1 MKIRDI
7 QNFRGFYKTGVR
19 KSWDKNRDENF
30 IGSSISINNRTYFG
44 FFDIY
49 HGDKAKKE
57 GIEGFL
63 RGFLDM
69 AQDSQAIYEFLQ
81 NAVDANSTTF
91 EMYYDDE
98 YFLAFNNGSQF
109 NFEGIR
115 SILNVGVSTKSQ
127 ENSNIGKFGIG
138 FKLIHR
144 LVGEKSGLEELKNL
158 SGPILFSWGKSEQL
172 KDLQNFTIDEH
183 FVFEKDFYRELPN
196 GKFVNSKNLP
206 WLFKILITNFP
217 CQPEETIKD
226 LNYQDVPNSLTKD
239 EIVEL
244 AKWSRTKIQVD
255 PEKHSLNSGSLFFL
269 KLGKNKHAKLSS
281 KRIENGIQ
289 FSLSILNNI
298 AKFQGKIGISQIRL
312 NDSVFEA
319 KKLFF
324 ERFVIKFDSEEYN
337 LIKPQ
342 RRNEEDKSDID
353 VLIGF
358 MDYKKAIK
366 EIKGNPNFYLFFP
379 LSEEVHNISFII
391 HSTGFYNASQRTNL
405 QANEN
410 SGIESQGINEVLLKV
425 ICEKLKQKL
434 QSYLIESSQNEKF
447 RFRFLNIYSNLLLSA
462 KASENHKNWVDS
474 CLIEPIYN
482 ILKLNI
488 PTLNGYSDNVGTV
501 KLKATLLP
509 IQPKDFGC
517 SEIEWFAWHNLKT
530 DKELIDEA
538 SNKEKLN
545 LEKWD
550 IIDMLKYA
558 IDKGNIEIVD
568 QWVKQ
573 ANEKHFADTNIKDYT
588 YLSFIQEIDKY
599 INERDFSF
607 ISQVKLFR
615 FSDGNFYSFYEIDT
629 NPNLILIYEKI
640 WPIKRELRT
649 LGFIVSDLNLS
660 FKKEGADSTLYSNLE
675 KLIVPKIFEDALFK
689 VIAEKCKVNNLR
701 PDQKHNLF
709 FTLKAFSGV
718 GPETLKD
725 LELFKDTLGNIRP
738 LRNLLK
744 EGDTRVPNWL
754 NNFRINQN
762 EYSNKLDVY
771 LVKDSDVYQQII
783 YKNWDFI
790 ISQKLNIAE
799 FYTQV
804 SNYYKLNPENQKL
817 DKLSFIFTN
826 DGFKRV
832 DQVFFNTHLKGHYF
846 NDLQSAILKISD
858 KAIPSKLIFEFLID
872 DNSPF
877 KINNSDTFSS
887 FVTSDLNLTFS
898 ETLAVLSFAKTNNER
913 LFSIASIESKEDD
926 FLLAKHNHSTFQYY
940 SSRKE
945 INELLLDNPNF
956 KLFPSRFVASDFKE
970 LGLLQDKEL
979 YMQIIRTL
987 DFSENLLPVVR
998 ECDIEV
1004 QLAYLEKIDDFLL
1017 QEGKVYDKNSF
1028 EHRCLKLA
1036 IDCYADD
1043 FQTKFGRKILINNKL
1058 RLEDIA
1064 VKDDVNF
1071 ESVTLSLSSILP
1083 EYKGVSD
1090 IVTNVIN
1097 QFSDFTKTELSEKVF
1112 LIKNKKKDEIYSE
1125 LTEKFPILLNIHQFS
1140 FLLFYSVSKNQ
1151 NLFPIKCLSDISNE
1165 EIIEYLY
1172 KNNLTE
1178 ASSFFDLGTK
1188 DRIYPS
1194 EFALENEKLPTD
1206 ILNWLDSSEIND
1218 KLHFLSKLGVHT
1230 RNSTVCELRS
1240 FFVNNT
1246 EFDQN
1251 IIAEESC
1258 FADGILLSST
1268 IHFIVQRNLILKNE
1282 EHFFVLKEI
1291 VRVHNS
1297 KLPFQK
1303 HLVLNTEKFNQ
1314 EEIIKN
1320 SIESEFTTEE
1330 FKIYLFNGSMPRFV
1344 VVNGFDDYVFYKY
1357 NEGDYFVDGKNIY
1370 INEKS
1375 DHKRTLEKV
1384 VSDEGNDF
1392 KLEDLWKLYNKEV
1405 PPEEGPKTIKDIL
1418 PDASEEEIEYISKII
1433 NINRDKEG
1441 QIDANTTAKIK
1452 TLKYLKAN
1460 GDFSNIT
1467 DKGHYLQ
1474 VDSNKVIVR
1483 SAQKGLLYL
1492 DLYDWGE
1499 LNEANVKIAI
1509 YTNSEITIFDSQ
1521 EALYQFCKPQNTFG
1535 VLRMPND
1542 YNLDDYNNLEDIKE
1556 KSKWH
1561 FVFIVNKDA
1570 KAAKSY
1576 EELLNLDDYNF

>member
-30 IGSSISINNRTYFG
+30 IGSSISINNRTHFG

-127 ENSNIGKFGIG
+127 DNSNIGKFGIG

-144 LVGEKSGLEELKNL
+144 LVGEKSGLEELKKL

-226 LNYQDVPNSLTKD
+226 LNYQDVSNALTKD

-255 PEKHSLNSGSLFFL
+255 PAKHSLNSGSLFFL

-312 NDSVFEA
+312 NESVFEA

-324 ERFVIKFDSEEYN
+324 ERFVIKFDSDEYK

-342 RRNEEDKSDID
+342 RRSEEDISDID

-358 MDYKKAIK
+358 MDYKMALK

-379 LSEEVHNISFII
+379 LSEEVHNLSFII

-410 SGIESQGINEVLLKV
+410 SSIESQGINEVLLRV

-434 QSYLIESSQNEKF
+434 HSYIIESSQNEKF
-447 RFRFLNIYSNLLLSA
+447 RYRFLNIYSNLLLSA
-462 KASENHKNWVDS
+462 KASENHKNWVDA
-474 CLIEPIYN
+474 CLIEPIIS

-488 PTLNGYSDNVGTV
+488 PTLNGYSDNVDNV

-509 IQPKDFGC
+509 LQPSDFGC
-517 SEIEWFAWHNLKT
+517 PEIEWFAWLNEKT
-530 DKELIDEA
+530 DKALIDEA

-550 IIDMLKYA
+550 IVDLLKYT
-558 IDKGNIEIVD
+558 IDKGNIEIVNE
-568 QWVKQ
+568 WVQQ
-573 ANEKHFADTNIKDYT
+573 ANEKHFADTNNKDYT
-588 YLSFIQEIDKY
+588 YLSLIQELDKN
-599 INERDFSF
+599 IKERDLPI
-607 ISQVKLFR
+607 ISQIKLFK
-615 FSDGNFYSFYEIDT
+615 FTDGNYYSLNEIFA
-629 NPNLILIYEKI
+629 NPNAILIYEKVSK
-640 WPIKRELRT
+640 IKQELRF
-649 LGFIVSDLNLS
+649 LGFSV
-660 FKKEGADSTLYSNLE
+660 SNLDISKNKNLFE
-675 KLIVPKIFEDALFK
+675 LILPNINEVNLFK
-689 VIAEKCKVNNLR
+689 AIAEKCKVNNLR

-709 FTLKAFSGV
+709 FTLKVFDRI
-718 GPETLKD
+718 GPENLKD
-725 LELFKDTLGNIRP
+725 LELFKDTFGSIRP

-744 EGDTRVPNWL
+744 EGDTRIPNWL
-754 NNFRINQN
+754 NNFKISSN
-762 EYSNKLDVY
+762 EYINKLDEY
-771 LVKDSDVYQQII
+771 LVEDKDVYQSII

-790 ISQKLNIAE
+790 IGQKLNIVE

-804 SNYYKLNPENQKL
+804 TYYYQLNPENQKL
-817 DKLSFIFTN
+817 DKLSSIFTN
-826 DGFKRV
+826 DGFKKV
-832 DQVFFNTHLKGHYF
+832 EQVFFNTNLNGNYF
-846 NDLQSAILKISD
+846 YELQNAILKISD
-858 KAIPSKLIFEFLID
+858 KAFPSKLIFDFLID

-877 KINNSDTFSS
+877 KINRTDTVSS
-887 FVTSDLNLTFS
+887 LVTSGFNINYS
-898 ETLAVLSFAKTNNER
+898 ETLAVLSFAVANNEK
-913 LFSIASIESKEDD
+913 LFSIVSIESKEDD
-926 FLLAKHNHSTFQYY
+926 FLLTKHDHSIFQYY

-945 INELLLDNPNF
+945 INELLFDNPNF
-956 KLFPSRFVASDFKE
+956 KLLPQRFVASDFKE

-979 YMQIIRTL
+979 YLQILRAL

-998 ECDIEV
+998 ECDKEV
-1004 QLAYLEKIDDFLL
+1004 QLAYLEKIYDFLL
-1017 QEGKVYDKNSF
+1017 KEGKVYDKNSF
-1028 EHRCLKLA
+1028 EHGCLKLA

-1043 FQTKFGRKILINNKL
+1043 FQNLFSHKILINEKL
-1058 RLEDIA
+1058 RLADIA

-1071 ESVTLSLSSILP
+1071 ESVTLSLASILP

-1097 QFSDFTKTELSEKVF
+1097 QFTDFTKTELSEKVF

-1125 LTEKFPILLNIHQFS
+1125 LAEKYPILLNIHQFS
-1140 FLLFYSVSKNQ
+1140 FLLFYSFSKNQ
-1151 NLFPIKCLSDISNE
+1151 NLFTTKCLSEISSE
-1165 EIIEYLY
+1165 EIIEYLF

-1178 ASSFFDLGTK
+1178 ASSFFNLGTK
-1188 DRIYPS
+1188 DSIYPS
-1194 EFALENEKLPTD
+1194 DFALVNEKLPVD
-1206 ILNWLDSSEIND
+1206 ILNWLESSETNN
-1218 KLHFLSKLGVHT
+1218 KLPFLSKLGVHT

-1240 FFVNNT
+1240 FFINNT

-1251 IIAEESC
+1251 KIAEESC
-1258 FADGILLSST
+1258 FYDGILLSNT
-1268 IHFIVQRNLILKNE
+1268 IHFIVQRNLILNNQE
-1282 EHFFVLKEI
+1282 QFLVLKEI

-1297 KLPFQK
+1297 KLPLQN
-1303 HLVLNTEKFNQ
+1303 HLVLNTDKFNQ
-1314 EEIIKN
+1314 NEIIQN
-1320 SIESEFTTEE
+1320 SIESVFTSDG
-1330 FKIYLFNGSMPRFV
+1330 FKIYLFNGRMPRLV
-1344 VVNGFDDYVFYKY
+1344 VINGFDNYVFYKY
-1357 NEGDYFVDGKNIY
+1357 NEGDYFVDGTNIY

-1375 DHKRTLEKV
+1375 DQKKTLEKV

-1392 KLEDLWKLYNKEV
+1392 KFEDLWKLYNKEE
-1405 PPEEGPKTIKDIL
+1405 PPEEKPKTIKEL
-1418 PDASEEEIEYISKII
+1418 LLDASDEEIAYISEII
-1433 NINRDKEG
+1433 NISRDKDG

-1452 TLKYLKAN
+1452 TLKYFKAN
-1460 GDFSNIT
+1460 RDVSNIA
-1467 DKGHYLQ
+1467 DKGRYLQ
-1474 VDSNKVIVR
+1474 VDGVKIIVR

-1499 LNEANVKIAI
+1499 LDEVDVEIAI
-1509 YTNSEITIFDSQ
+1509 YTNNEITIFDSQ
-1521 EALYQFCKPQNTFG
+1521 EALFKFCKPQNKFG
-1535 VLRMPND
+1535 VLRMPDD
-1542 YNLDDYNNLEDIKE
+1542 YNLDDYKNLDKIRE

-1561 FVFIVNKDA
+1561 FVFIVNENA
-1570 KAAKSY
+1570 QAVKSY
-1576 EELLNLDDYNF
+1576 KEIMDYSDPDLFNEDNY

>member
-30 IGSSISINNRTYFG
+30 IGSSILINNRTTFG

-127 ENSNIGKFGIG
+127 DNSNIGKFGIG

-172 KDLQNFTIDEH
+172 KDLQNFTIDKH

-226 LNYQDVPNSLTKD
+226 LNYQDVPNALTKD

-255 PEKHSLNSGSLFFL
+255 PAIHSLNSGSLFFL

-312 NDSVFEA
+312 NESVFEA

-324 ERFVIKFDSEEYN
+324 ERFIIKFDSEEYN

-410 SGIESQGINEVLLKV
+410 SSIESQGINEVLLRV
-425 ICEKLKQKL
+425 ICERLNQKL
-434 QSYLIESSQNEKF
+434 QLYRIESSQNEKF

-462 KASENHKNWVDS
+462 KATENHKNWVDS

-488 PTLNGYSDNVGTV
+488 PTLNGYSNNVETV
-501 KLKATLLP
+501 KLKDTLLP

-517 SEIEWFAWHNLKT
+517 SNIEWFAWHNLKT

-558 IDKGNIEIVD
+558 INKGNIETVND
-568 QWVKQ
+568 WVKQ
-573 ANEKHFADTNIKDYT
+573 ANEKRFADANIKDYT
-588 YLSFIQEIDKY
+588 YFTFIQEIDKN
-599 INERDFSF
+599 INESDFSF

-615 FSDGNFYSFYEIDT
+615 FSDGNYYSFNEI
-629 NPNLILIYEKI
+629 NSNSNLVLIFDKI
-640 WPIKRELRT
+640 WPTKKELRS

-660 FKKEGADSTLYSNLE
+660 FKKEGAEKTLYSNLE
-675 KLIVPKIFEDALFK
+675 KFIVPKIDEDILYKA
-689 VIAEKCKVNNLR
+689 ISEKCKVNDLH
-701 PDQKHNLF
+701 PDQKLNLF
-709 FTLKAFSGV
+709 FTLKDFSGV

-725 LELFKDTLGNIRP
+725 LELFKDVFGNIRP
-738 LRNLLK
+738 LRSLLK
-744 EGDTRVPNWL
+744 DGDTRLPNWL
-754 NNFRINQN
+754 NNFKINQN
-762 EYSNKLDVY
+762 EYSKKLDTY
-771 LVKDSDVYQQII
+771 LIKETDVYQSII
-783 YKNWDFI
+783 FKNWDLI
-790 ISQKLNIAE
+790 IGQKLNIVE

-804 SNYYKLNPENQKL
+804 SYYYKLNPENQKL
-817 DKLSFIFTN
+817 DKLSSIFTN
-826 DGFKRV
+826 DGFKKV
-832 DQVFFNTHLKGHYF
+832 EQVFFNTNINGNYF
-846 NDLQSAILKISD
+846 YELQNAILKISD
-858 KAIPSKLIFEFLID
+858 KAFPSKLIFDFLVD
-872 DNSPF
+872 DDSPF
-877 KINNSDTFSS
+877 KINRNDTFSS
-887 FVTSDLNLTFS
+887 LVVSDC
-898 ETLAVLSFAKTNNER
+898 TLSYNEISAVLSFAKNNNER
-913 LFSIASIESKEDD
+913 LFSFVSIEKEEDG
-926 FLLAKHNHSTFQYY
+926 FILAKNNHSVFQYY
-940 SSRKE
+940 SGRKE
-945 INELLLDNPNF
+945 INELLLDLPNF
-956 KLFPSRFVASDFKE
+956 KLLPKLFNPSDFGE

-979 YMQIIRTL
+979 YLQIIRVL
-987 DFSENLLPVVR
+987 EFSENLLPVVR
-998 ECDIEV
+998 DCDKDV
-1004 QLAYLEKIDDFLL
+1004 QLAYLEKLRIYSL

-1043 FQTKFGRKILINNKL
+1043 FKTEFSHKILINGNL

-1071 ESVTLSLSSILP
+1071 ESVTLSLASILP

-1097 QFSDFTKTELSEKVF
+1097 QFTDFTKTELSEKVF

-1125 LTEKFPILLNIHQFS
+1125 LKEKYPILLNINQFS
-1140 FLLFYSVSKNQ
+1140 FLLFYSIHKNQ
-1151 NLFPIKCLSDISNE
+1151 NLFTTECLSLISNE
-1165 EIIEYLY
+1165 AIIEFIY
-1172 KNNLTE
+1172 KNNLPE
-1178 ASSFFDLGTK
+1178 ASSFLNLGVK
-1188 DRIYPS
+1188 GKIYPS
-1194 EFALENEKLPTD
+1194 EFALEKEYLSDEIVNWLESNEK
-1206 ILNWLDSSEIND
+1206 ED
-1218 KLHFLSKLGVHT
+1218 KLIFLSKLGLHII
-1230 RNSTVCELRS
+1230 NSAVCELRS
-1240 FFVNNT
+1240 FFINKT

-1251 IIAEESC
+1251 KIAGESC
-1258 FADGILLSST
+1258 FNDGILLSNT
-1268 IHFIVQRNLILKNE
+1268 IYFIVQRKLLLNSQEQFL
-1282 EHFFVLKEI
+1282 VLKEI
-1291 VRVHNS
+1291 VRVHNL
-1297 KLPFQK
+1297 KLPTPK
-1303 HLVLNTEKFNQ
+1303 HLVLDTDKFNQ
-1314 EEIIKN
+1314 NEIVQN
-1320 SIESEFTTEE
+1320 SIKSELTSDGFQ
-1330 FKIYLFNGSMPRFV
+1330 IYLFSGKMPRLV
-1344 VVNGFDDYVFYKY
+1344 VIDGFDNYVFYKY
-1357 NEGDYFVDGKNIY
+1357 NEGDYFVAGTNIY
-1370 INEKS
+1370 INEMS
-1375 DHKRTLEKV
+1375 DQKKTLEKV
-1384 VSDEGNDF
+1384 VSDDGNDF
-1392 KLEDLWKLYNKEV
+1392 KFEDLWKLYNKE
-1405 PPEEGPKTIKDIL
+1405 PSEKGPETIEDIL
-1418 PDASEEEIEYISKII
+1418 PGASDEEIAYISEII
-1433 NINRDKEG
+1433 NISRDKDGE
-1441 QIDANTTAKIK
+1441 IDANSTAKIK
-1452 TLKYLKAN
+1452 TLMLIKGDYRNSPITDEGRYLKAGN
-1460 GDFSNIT
+1460 DEI
-1467 DKGHYLQ
+1467 L
-1474 VDSNKVIVR
+1474 VR

-1492 DLYDWGE
+1492 DLFHWE
-1499 LNEANVKIAI
+1499 RLNEDKVKIAV
-1509 YTNSEITIFDSQ
+1509 YTNSQINIFNSQ
-1521 EALYQFCKPQNTFG
+1521 EDLFQFCKPQNTFG

-1542 YNLDDYNNLEDIKE
+1542 YNLDDYNNLDDIKE